1 MGGRLF
7 TRIQSLVRNEHLT
20 ARITGMLLELPSSE
34 HSVLLTNEEALCNR
48 VDEARAL
55 ITMSDTNDQ
64 K

>member
-1 MGGRLF
+1 M
-7 TRIQSLVRNEHLT
+7 RNEHLT